1 MQTKNTEH
9 VEEQLEEEHAYE
21 LCTQR
26 RESNLM
32 ENIGEVRRIL
42 NTV

>member
-21 LCTQR
+21 LCTQKGG
-26 RESNLM
+26 NL
-32 ENIGEVRRIL
+32 ISWKIL
-42 NTV
+42 VKSEEY